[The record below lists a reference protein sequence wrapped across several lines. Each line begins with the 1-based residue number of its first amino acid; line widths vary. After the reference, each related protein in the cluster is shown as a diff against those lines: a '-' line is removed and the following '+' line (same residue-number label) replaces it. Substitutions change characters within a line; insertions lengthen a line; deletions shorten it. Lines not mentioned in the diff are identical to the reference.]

1 MKDAYEALVRAHN
14 IFHQGYMTGLFLH
27 RNKYAG
33 RKVVWLVPTLI
44 LSIETARIYTMD
56 MEMRCTV
63 GDRD

>member
-1 MKDAYEALVRAHN
+1 MKNAYEALVGAHH
-14 IFHQGYMTGLFLH
+14 IFHQGDMTGRFLH
-27 RNKYAG
+27 GNKCAG

-44 LSIETARIYTMD
+44 LSIETARIYTMG